1 MKQNDEQKDAK
12 VMTQEEL
19 ENVMGGRSPILH
31 SKKSKLR
38 TSITIRSVL
47 EIKLQNAFF

>member
-19 ENVMGGRSPILH
+19 ENVMGGRKEPPYPP
-31 SKKSKLR
+31 KEK
-38 TSITIRSVL
+38 
-47 EIKLQNAFF
+47 

>member
-19 ENVMGGRSPILH
+19 ENVTGG
-31 SKKSKLR
+31 KKRPQYPPK
-38 TSITIRSVL
+38 
-47 EIKLQNAFF
+47 EK

>member
-19 ENVMGGRSPILH
+19 ENVMGG
-31 SKKSKLR
+31 KKKPHYPPK
-38 TSITIRSVL
+38 
-47 EIKLQNAFF
+47 EK